1 MTSQDLFK
9 TGEEKAFFTDRMKH
23 TSTEDREGV
32 LTNTQSLQSY
42 HFHHAATGVPGAGR
56 SCPSEFCLCFS
67 MRSRAHSP
75 SPQLKK
81 HGKWQTCSPP
91 LQKSTQ
97 QSRDPLCRLAEG
109 WNSSSSSSV
118 VFVLLDTASSSP
130 TIAKVEQQRAGK
142 RHQLPVSSP
151 ICALEHLPKT
161 FLM

>member
-1 MTSQDLFK
+1 MIHQGKNRPMTSQDLFK

-81 HGKWQTCSPP
+81 HGSGKPAP
-91 LQKSTQ
+91 H
-97 QSRDPLCRLAEG
+97 LCRKAH
-109 WNSSSSSSV
+109 SSQEIPSV
-118 VFVLLDTASSSP
+118 GL
-130 TIAKVEQQRAGK
+130 QRAGTHLAAALWCLCYWIQQVV
-142 RHQLPVSSP
+142 HQQLQR
-151 ICALEHLPKT
+151 
-161 FLM
+161 